1 MNQKRQKRCVLFLL
15 LAGALVRLYPW
26 IQNRAL
32 WFDEALLAN
41 NLIGRSFFELTL
53 PMTNNQSAPIAY
65 LWLTKFFSLFLGTSE
80 WVLRLP
86 SLIAGLLSLYLFY
99 LLAKK
104 LFHGW
109 WICWALAFF
118 AFCDPHTYYSS
129 EFKQYAFDVCFTLSI
144 TLACLPLFQ
153 REWKTKSLIRL
164 GILGVVA
171 VWFSQPVIFVLAGAG
186 LGLLAFH
193 WQHFSRVM
201 SLGLWGGLWLLSF
214 GSYYFLFLNNDVGN
228 DHLQLYHQAYFMPLS
243 FWKAESWSWYI
254 ESWFGFFRF
263 PGGIL
268 FKYPAGGIALLGLLF
283 VPRWWKSHW
292 LLLFFP
298 LLLAIF
304 ASGLQ
309 LYSTLSRLLLFAAPA
324 LIIMLIQGLRHIEG
338 FLEGRN
344 QASWSK
350 YFLGFLTAILLLQ
363 PVLNSIQRFTTP
375 NEVNEIKPVLK
386 LIQENHKK
394 GEIIYLN
401 PGAVPQFDYY
411 KHRYG
416 LEDVSVIRGHAIWE
430 DWKKDLDL
438 LIHHPAAWC
447 LFSHDKRDGTNDQQI
462 MRPFFEKHG
471 LISNELRT
479 INSGIFLFT
488 LPK

>member
-1 MNQKRQKRCVLFLL
+1 MNPKRQSRCVLFLL

-26 IQNRAL
+26 LQNRSL

-41 NLIGRSFFELTL
+41 NLLSRSFLELTL
-53 PMTNNQSAPIAY
+53 PMTNNQSAPIGY
-65 LWLTKFFSLFLGTSE
+65 LWLTKLFSLLLGTSE

-86 SLIAGLLSLYLFY
+86 SLLAGLLSLYLFF

-109 WICWALAFF
+109 WVCGALAFF
-118 AFCDPHTYYSS
+118 AFCDPHIYYSS
-129 EFKQYAFDVCFTLSI
+129 EFKQYAFDLCFTLLI

-153 REWKTKSLIRL
+153 REWKAKQMMRL
-164 GILGVVA
+164 GVLGVIA
-171 VWFSQPVIFVLAGAG
+171 VWFSQPAIFVLAGAG

-193 WQHFSRVM
+193 WQHFPRLLK
-201 SLGLWGGLWLLSF
+201 LGMWGGLWLISF
-214 GSYYFLFLNNDVGN
+214 SCYYFLFLNNDVGN
-228 DHLQLYHQAYFMPLS
+228 DHLQLYHQDYFMPLS

-254 ESWFGFFRF
+254 DSWFGAFRF

-268 FKYPAGGIALLGLLF
+268 FKYPAGIIALSGLLV

-298 LLLAIF
+298 LLLAAL
-304 ASGLQ
+304 ASGFQ
-309 LYSTLSRLLLFAAPA
+309 LYSMLSRLLLFAIPA

-338 FLEGRN
+338 FLEDRN
-344 QASWSK
+344 QEAWSK
-350 YFLGFLTAILLLQ
+350 YFLALLTAILLLQ

-375 NEVNEIKPVLK
+375 NEVNELKPVLE
-386 LIQENHKK
+386 LIQGHYKK

-401 PGAVPQFDYY
+401 PGVVPQFDYY
-411 KHRYG
+411 KSQYG
-416 LEDVSVIRGHAIWE
+416 LQEVPVVYGLAIWE
-430 DWKKDLDL
+430 DWKKDLDI

-447 LFSHDKRDGTNDQQI
+447 LFAHDKRGGKSDQEI
-462 MRPFFEKHG
+462 VHAFFEKYG
-471 LISNELRT
+471 LISNEIRT
-479 INSGIFLFT
+479 INSGAFLFRNGE
-488 LPK
+488 